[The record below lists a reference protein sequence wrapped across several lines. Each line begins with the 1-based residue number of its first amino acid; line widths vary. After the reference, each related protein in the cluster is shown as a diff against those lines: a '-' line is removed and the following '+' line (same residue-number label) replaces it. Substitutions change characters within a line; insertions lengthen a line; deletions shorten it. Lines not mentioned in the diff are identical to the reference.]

1 MVQLLAHAGTLDGF
15 MAVLP
20 GITTSSFY
28 YIKDLS

>member
-20 GITTSSFY
+20 GITTSFY